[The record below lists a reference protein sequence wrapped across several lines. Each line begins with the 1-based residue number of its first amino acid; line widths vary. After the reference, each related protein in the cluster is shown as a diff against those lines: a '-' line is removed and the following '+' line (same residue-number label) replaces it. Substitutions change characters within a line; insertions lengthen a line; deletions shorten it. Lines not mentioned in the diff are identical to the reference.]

1 LWNNDREE
9 PGMSQPSATKQ
20 RLSSTIAV
28 HDPST
33 EEQIGEIVDGGA
45 NAVDLAVARARE
57 SFASGVWHGKAP
69 SERTRILFR
78 AADMIEQRADE
89 IGAIDSRNVGMSRMH
104 ARNLVFAAAEQVR
117 YYAGWCTKIYGKSA
131 DMKMA
136 GGITGETAALLG
148 YTLKEPVGVA
158 GAIVPWNGPALN
170 AVIKLAPA
178 LTAGCSIVLKPAE
191 ETPLSAPLLR
201 DVFVQ
206 AGVPEGVIN
215 IVNGYGHTT
224 GAALAAH
231 PDVDKIA
238 FTGSTEVGRLI
249 VQAAAGNLKKVML
262 ELGGKS
268 PVLIYDDADLP
279 RAIAGA
285 ALGIFINSGQGC
297 VCGSRVYVQR
307 GVYEQVV
314 DGLAQAAKALKL
326 GGPQDPNVDIG
337 PLISRKQLDR
347 VMGFIDE
354 GRRDDVEIVTGG
366 HRLDRRGY
374 FVAPTVL
381 TRVRSD
387 MRLMREEIFGPV
399 VAVVPFDD
407 EEEVIAWANDSVY
420 GLAAAV
426 WTQDVTRAHRLA
438 KRLEAGTVWLNA
450 QFAWDPAMPFGGYKQ
465 SGWGYEYALEGVEGY
480 MKTKSV
486 YVGM

>member
-1 LWNNDREE
+1 MNQL
-9 PGMSQPSATKQ
+9 SA
-20 RLSSTIAV
+20 SIAV
-28 HDPST
+28 FDPST
-33 EEQIGEIVDGGA
+33 EQQIGEITDGGA
-45 NAVDLAVARARE
+45 NAVDEAVARARATFE
-57 SFASGVWHGKAP
+57 TGVWHEKTPA
-69 SERTRILFR
+69 ERTRILFA
-78 AADMIEQRADE
+78 AADLIEQRAAE
-89 IGAIDSRNVGMSRMH
+89 LGAIDSRNVGMSRNH
-104 ARNLVFAAAEQVR
+104 ARNLVLAAADQVR

-136 GGITGETAALLG
+136 GGITGGTADLLG

-178 LTAGCSIVLKPAE
+178 LTAGCSVVLKPAE
-191 ETPLSAPLLR
+191 ETPLSAPVLGEILIE
-201 DVFVQ
+201 
-206 AGVPEGVIN
+206 AGIPEGVVN
-215 IVNGYGHTT
+215 IVNGYGHTA

-238 FTGSTEVGRLI
+238 FTGSTEVGKHI
-249 VQAAAGNLKKVML
+249 VQAASGNLKKVML

-279 RAIAGA
+279 KAIAGA

-314 DGLAQAAKALKL
+314 DGIAQAAKGLRL
-326 GGPQDPNVDIG
+326 GGPDDENVDIG

-347 VMGFIDE
+347 VMGFIEE
-354 GRRDDVEIVTGG
+354 GRSDGVDVVAGG
-366 HRLDRRGY
+366 YRLDRPGY

-381 TRVRSD
+381 TGVRED
-387 MRLMREEIFGPV
+387 MRLMKEEIFGPV

-407 EEEVIAWANDSVY
+407 EEEVIAWANNSDY

-426 WTQDVTRAHRLA
+426 WTQDITRAHRLA

-465 SGWGYEYALEGVEGY
+465 SGWGQEYGIEGVEAY
-480 MKTKSV
+480 MKSKSV
-486 YVGM
+486 YVGL

>member
-1 LWNNDREE
+1 MT
-9 PGMSQPSATKQ
+9 PSQE
-20 RLSSTIAV
+20 TIAV
-28 HDPST
+28 YDPST
-33 EEQIGEIVDGGA
+33 EMQIGEIADGGA
-45 NAVDLAVARARE
+45 AAVNEAVARARA
-57 SFASGVWHGKAP
+57 SFECGLWHGKTP

-78 AADMIEQRADE
+78 AADLMEQRADE
-89 IGAIDSRNVGMSRMH
+89 LGAIDSRNVGMSRSH
-104 ARNLVFAAAEQVR
+104 ARNLIFAAADQVR

-136 GGITGETAALLG
+136 GGITGENAELLG

-158 GAIVPWNGPALN
+158 GCIVPWNGPALN

-178 LTAGCSIVLKPAE
+178 LTAGCSVVLKPAE
-191 ETPLSAPLLR
+191 ETPLSAPILGEILTE
-201 DVFVQ
+201 
-206 AGVPEGVIN
+206 AGIPEGVVN
-215 IVNGYGHTT
+215 IVNGYGHTA

-238 FTGSTEVGRLI
+238 FTGSTEVGKLI
-249 VQAAAGNLKKVML
+249 VQAASGNLKKVML

-268 PVLIYDDADLP
+268 PVLIYNDADLQK
-279 RAIAGA
+279 AIAGA

-307 GVYEQVV
+307 KVYEEVV
-314 DGLAQAAKALKL
+314 DGIAKAANALRL
-326 GGPQDPNVDIG
+326 GGPDDENVDIG
-337 PLISRKQLDR
+337 PLISRKQLNR
-347 VMGFIDE
+347 VIGFIDE
-354 GRRDDVEIVTGG
+354 GKREGVEVVAGG
-366 HRLDRRGY
+366 YRLDRPGY

-381 TRVRSD
+381 TNTRED
-387 MRLMREEIFGPV
+387 MRLMKEEIFGPV

-407 EEEVIAWANDSVY
+407 EEEVVSWANDSVL

-426 WTQDVTRAHRLA
+426 WTQDITRAHRLA

-465 SGWGYEYALEGVEGY
+465 SGWGQEYGLEGVEAY

-486 YVGM
+486 YVGI

>member
-1 LWNNDREE
+1 MNE
-9 PGMSQPSATKQ
+9 
-20 RLSSTIAV
+20 LSPAIAV
-28 HDPST
+28 FDPST
-33 EEQIGEIVDGGA
+33 EEQIGEIADGGA
-45 NAVDLAVARARE
+45 RAVDEAVARARE
-57 SFASGVWHGKAP
+57 TFAAGVWHGKTPA
-69 SERTRILFR
+69 ERTRILF
-78 AADMIEQRADE
+78 AVADLIEQRAAE
-89 IGAIDSRNVGMSRMH
+89 LGAIDSRNVGMSRNH
-104 ARNLVFAAAEQVR
+104 AHNLVLAAADQVR

-136 GGITGETAALLG
+136 GGITGGTADLLG

-178 LTAGCSIVLKPAE
+178 LTAGCSVVLKPAE
-191 ETPLSAPLLR
+191 ETPLSAPVLAEILIE
-201 DVFVQ
+201 
-206 AGVPEGVIN
+206 AGIPEGVVN
-215 IVNGYGHTT
+215 IVNGYGHTA

-238 FTGSTEVGRLI
+238 FTGSTEVGKLI
-249 VQAAAGNLKKVML
+249 VQAASGNLKKVML

-279 RAIAGA
+279 KAIAGA

-314 DGLAQAAKALKL
+314 DGIAQAATALRL
-326 GGPQDPNVDIG
+326 GGPDDENVDIG
-337 PLISRKQLDR
+337 PLISSRQLDR

-354 GRRDDVEIVTGG
+354 GRREGVEIIAGG
-366 HRLDRRGY
+366 RRLDRPGY

-381 TRVRSD
+381 TGVRED
-387 MRLMREEIFGPV
+387 MRLMKEEIFGPV
-399 VAVVPFDD
+399 VAIVPFDD
-407 EEEVIAWANDSVY
+407 EEEVIGWANDSDY

-426 WTQDVTRAHRLA
+426 WTQDITRAHRLG

-465 SGWGYEYALEGVEGY
+465 SGWGQEYGIEGVEAY
-480 MKTKSV
+480 MKSKSV
-486 YVGM
+486 YVGL